1 MGSKHRPDWTLVS
14 YAEADHE
21 IWQNRYGQLATKT
34 KAGTWK
40 PITLYDAC
48 DEIMLGARIKT
59 AIMLL
64 GLTMREAANKVGCTQ
79 PQLVATTESDTTRT
93 WSILTMSI
101 ADTNTQCVRIEL
113 KATHP
118 LSWQHRSEQAR
129 IDQLIEQEERDK
141 NAESEPCR
149 YEDTADYVLEQF
161 SRFLDGE
168 PSDFD

>member
-48 DEIMLGARIKT
+48 NEIMLGARITT

-79 PQLVATTESDTTRT
+79 PQLTVWCSGQRYPREH
-93 WSILTMSI
+93 
-101 ADTNTQCVRIEL
+101 NEL
-113 KATHP
+113 K
-118 LSWQHRSEQAR
+118 LERL
-129 IDQLIEQEERDK
+129 LIAPALRLELGQ
-141 NAESEPCR
+141 PCSLMQGLKVM
-149 YEDTADYVLEQF
+149 DD
-161 SRFLDGE
+161 
-168 PSDFD
+168 